1 MEKSENDKTTILI
14 ADDHPVVRKGL
25 AQAIGKDSFFSIVA
39 ECGDGDET
47 LQKILELKP
56 DIALLDISMP
66 GMDGLD
72 IIRNIRKENNTIE
85 FVILTMYDNE
95 EYFNEAMDIGV
106 KGYLLKDTAIGE
118 VMKCL
123 HTVADGRH
131 YICPAISDYL
141 VSYKSRND
149 DLAQAN
155 PSLSDLTETE
165 RKILNLISENK
176 TSKEI
181 AAELFISARTVQN
194 HRYNI
199 CAKLNL
205 HGSNKLLQF
214 ALENKDIL
222 SSD

>member
-1 MEKSENDKTTILI
+1 MKNEDEKTTIFI

-25 AQAIGKDSFFSIVA
+25 TQAVGKDSSFSIVA
-39 ECGDGDET
+39 ECGDGNEA

-72 IIRNIRKENNTIE
+72 IIRNVHKENINIK

-95 EYFNEAMDIGV
+95 EYFNEAMALNV
-106 KGYLLKDTAIGE
+106 KGYLLKDTAIAD
-118 VMKCL
+118 VIHCL
-123 HTVADGRH
+123 HNVSQGRH
-131 YICPAISDYL
+131 YICPALSDYL
-141 VSYKSRND
+141 VSYNSRKE
-149 DLAQAN
+149 DLERAN
-155 PSLSDLTETE
+155 PGIENLTETE
-165 RKILNLISENK
+165 RKILSLIAQNK

-181 AAELFISARTVQN
+181 AAGLFISARTVQN

-199 CAKLNL
+199 CHKLNL

-214 ALENKDIL
+214 ALENKDAL
-222 SSD
+222 P